1 MNLDANTERIITEA
15 AGLGITDE
23 TKIRDLRIRSAFQS
37 MRNNSMKYEV
47 ALNKC
52 SLLFCLSE
60 ERIKTI
66 TKGITPQTNG
76 S

>member
-1 MNLDANTERIITEA
+1 MNLDVNTERIITEA
-15 AGLGITDE
+15 SALGITDE

-37 MRNNSMKYEV
+37 MRNNNMKYEE
-47 ALNKC
+47 ALRKC
-52 SLLFCLSE
+52 SMQFCLSE

-66 TKGITPQTNG
+66 TKGITVK